1 MIIIDAFLRFSGL
14 GLLLFISTLI
24 LRDTRQSF
32 SNSAIYL
39 LLANISIASHFLGFT
54 PELFNLPHYFR
65 LLFRLLDPFQMVF
78 IWLLAL
84 SLFEKNFKL
93 SYFHVAFAMVFSGSL
108 LMERMVQFDFINSL
122 PSWWALLVN
131 GLNILIIVHM
141 VMAALIGRTDDL
153 IEARRRSRVY
163 LVMMSA
169 FSAFSATVL
178 GSMLFSQYQATIN
191 VVSIWPAIICVSYWL
206 CRTDEN
212 VFSFDVIKTESKA
225 SLDSRDLDLLN
236 RLNTEV
242 VEKECFLE
250 NNLSIES
257 LAKRLGV
264 SEYRL
269 RGFINKTLGH
279 TNFSTYINAYRID
292 RIKQAFSNPENSH
305 IPILTIAMNNGFNS
319 LSPFNRAF
327 KHAHGTT
334 PKEFRQNLST
344 AP

>member
-1 MIIIDAFLRFSGL
+1 
-14 GLLLFISTLI
+14 
-24 LRDTRQSF
+24 
-32 SNSAIYL
+32 
-39 LLANISIASHFLGFT
+39 
-54 PELFNLPHYFR
+54 
-65 LLFRLLDPFQMVF
+65 MVF

-84 SLFEKNFKL
+84 SLFEKSFKL
-93 SYFHVAFAMVFSGSL
+93 TYFHVAFAAVFSGSL

-122 PSWWALLVN
+122 PGWWALLVN
-131 GLNILIIVHM
+131 GLNILIVVHM
-141 VMAALIGRTDDL
+141 VSAALMGRTDDL
-153 IEARRRSRVY
+153 IEARRRARVY
-163 LVMMSA
+163 VVMISA
-169 FSAFSATVL
+169 FSAISATVL
-178 GSMLFSQYQATIN
+178 GSVLFSQYQATIN
-191 VVSIWPAIICVSYWL
+191 VLSIWPAIICGSYWL

-225 SLDSRDLDLLN
+225 SLDSRDLDLQN
-236 RLNTEV
+236 RLNIEV

-292 RIKQAFSNPENSH
+292 RIKQAFLNPENNH

-327 KHAHGTT
+327 KQAQGIT
-334 PKEFRQNLST
+334 PKEFRQNLS
-344 AP
+344 AVR

>member
-14 GLLLFISTLI
+14 GLMLFISTLI
-24 LRDTRQSF
+24 LRDTRQSY

-39 LLANISIASHFLGFT
+39 LLANVSIASHFLGFT
-54 PELFNLPHYFR
+54 PEIFNLPYYPR

-84 SLFEKNFKL
+84 SLFEKHFKL
-93 SYFHVAFAMVFSGSL
+93 TYFHVAFAAVFSGSM
-108 LMERMVQFDFINSL
+108 LMERMVLFGFISGL
-122 PSWWALLVN
+122 PSWWPLLVN
-131 GLNILIIVHM
+131 GLNFVIVIHM
-141 VMAALIGRTDDL
+141 VSVALMGRTDDL
-153 IEARRRSRVY
+153 IEARRKSRVY
-163 LVMMSA
+163 LVLMSA
-169 FSAFSATVL
+169 FSATSATVL
-178 GSMLFSQYQATIN
+178 GSILFSQYQQTIN
-191 VVSIWPAIICVSYWL
+191 VLSIWPAIICVSYWL

-212 VFSFDVIKTESKA
+212 VFNFDVAKTESA
-225 SLDSRDLDLLN
+225 APLDSRDLALQN
-236 RLNTEV
+236 RLTIEV

-279 TNFSTYINAYRID
+279 TNFSTYINAYRIE
-292 RIKQAFSNPENSH
+292 RIKQVFLNPENNH
-305 IPILTIAMNNGFNS
+305 IPILTIVMNHGFNS

-327 KHAHGTT
+327 KRVEGIT
-334 PKEFRQNLST
+334 PKEFRQKLS
-344 AP
+344 